1 MRSRALQ
8 ILVPVLL
15 AGLWGAGLG
24 VMHLRGDMW
33 FLNRV
38 EATMTDVRT
47 LLRGTRPA
55 PDLVTIVAID
65 DEMVRREG
73 SYPVGRATVA
83 RIVDAISGFGP
94 KAIAIDLLLVDR
106 GQPDGDQALASSLAK
121 SPAVVAAAAVFD
133 ASLQHV
139 VAGKGGLADIPAAD
153 HFLLPLPEFADAA
166 PVGIVNVET
175 DQAGTP
181 RFIPMVFT
189 DGNRVETSLPLR
201 AAALAVGEDPRIEA
215 DGVSIG
221 ARFIPT
227 DIGYTLPLGF
237 YGPRGAIRTIGAA
250 SVLNGTVARED
261 MRGRIV
267 VLGATATGVGDVY
280 PSPFDPILPGV
291 EVMATGISHL
301 ASGDGP
307 LRDRSV
313 RLADAGVATLLPML
327 LVGLLAW
334 RHGAGALV
342 AVIGILVAWA
352 VLNVAAFANGI
363 WLSAALPMTAAGP
376 PAIVFGAV
384 QMWLDKR
391 RVRHFARQSE
401 LLQHVHAPGLGA
413 WLAKNPGFLAEP
425 VRQDAAI
432 VFIDISG
439 FTGLSERLGPNAVR
453 ELLNGF
459 YRLVDE
465 EAVASGGAV
474 TSFTGDG
481 AMVLFGL
488 PKSAASDAFSAA
500 ACCVGLSR
508 RTTAWLGTL
517 PASVNSGIGFKIGA
531 HFGAVVASRLGGKNQ
546 QITTTG
552 DTVNVASRLMEVAAN
567 HGAELAVSDDLLA
580 MAGPEC
586 ALHKE
591 GVLTGRIEAQIR
603 GRSGSLPIWLWR
615 ERPAQ

>member
-1 MRSRALQ
+1 MQSRALQ
-8 ILVPVLL
+8 IIVPLLL

-24 VMHLRGDMW
+24 VLHLRGDMW

-38 EATMTDVRT
+38 EATMTDIRT
-47 LLRGTRPA
+47 LLRGQKPA

-65 DEMVRREG
+65 DELVRREG
-73 SYPVGRATVA
+73 SFPVSRATVA
-83 RIVDAISGFGP
+83 RIVDAISSFGP
-94 KAIAIDLLLVDR
+94 KVIAIDLLLVDR
-106 GQPDGDQALASSLAK
+106 GQPDGDRALVSSLGK
-121 SPAVVAAAAVFD
+121 SPAVLAAAAVFN
-133 ASLQHV
+133 SSMQQV
-139 VAGKGGLADIPAAD
+139 GTGKGELSDIPTAD
-153 HFLLPLPEFADAA
+153 HFLRPLQEFADVAL
-166 PVGIVNVET
+166 VGVVNVET

-189 DGNRVETSLPLR
+189 DGDRIETSLPLR
-201 AAALAVGEDPRIEA
+201 AVALGAGEDPRIEA

-221 ARFIPT
+221 ARFVPT
-227 DIGYTLPLGF
+227 DIGHALPLAF
-237 YGPRGAIRTIGAA
+237 YGPRGAIRTISAA
-250 SVLNGTVARED
+250 SLLNGTVARED
-261 MRGRIV
+261 LRGRIV

-280 PSPFDPILPGV
+280 PSPFDPVLPGV

-313 RLADAGVATLLPML
+313 RLVDAVVATLLPML

-342 AVIGILVAWA
+342 AVVGVVLAW
-352 VLNVAAFANGI
+352 VILNVTAFANGI

-376 PAIVFGAV
+376 PALLFGGV

-391 RVRHFARQSE
+391 RARHFASQSQ

-413 WLAKNPGFLAEP
+413 WLAENPGFLAEP

-465 EAVASGGAV
+465 AAMASGGAV

-488 PKSAASDAFSAA
+488 PQSEAADAFNAA

-508 RTTAWLGTL
+508 RTTAWLATL
-517 PASVNSGIGFKIGA
+517 PASVNSRIGFKIGA

-552 DTVNVASRLMEVAAN
+552 DTVNVASRLMEVAASYS
-567 HGAELAVSDDLLA
+567 AELAVSDDLLA
-580 MAGPEC
+580 MAGSDC

-591 GVLTGRIEAQIR
+591 GMLTGRIEAQIR
-603 GRSGSLPIWLWR
+603 GRTGSLPIWLWR
-615 ERPAQ
+615 ERPVE